1 MGASRR
7 CCGSCRTWRRGSS
20 SRGKVLGRGEGVRT
34 WERAADGS
42 STRSRERH
50 KAPGRMLD
58 PASCPDG
65 GTNVRKTATRRVMV
79 DSSPHAGNKCGSRFT
94 SWSSGAPS
102 PHAGNKPPE
111 GGGRGRAG
119 RPIPVC
125 GERTPASP
133 ACGCPGAIHPRVWG
147 TNPSW
152 TQEQIAEADPSPCVG
167 NERLGSMTEGATS
180 TIHPRVWGT
189 NPSSHRKVRPSAP
202 SKPWASHSPEM
213 SKAPRGASPRT
224 CDYKFASERVAG
236 VAGIL
241 CLS

>member
-1 MGASRR
+1 MRASRR

-102 PHAGNKPPE
+102 PHAGNEYRQGRQEPGLWRPIPVCGERIAYPVWSCCVRSTHPRTQGTNHPKAEVVVGQVDPSPCAGNERPHHPPADVLE
-111 GGGRGRAG
+111 RS
-119 RPIPVC
+119 IPVC
-125 GERTPASP
+125 GERTPAGRRNRSP
-133 ACGCPGAIHPRVWG
+133 RPIHPRVWG
-147 TNPSW
+147 TNDW
-152 TQEQIAEADPSPCVG
+152 D
-167 NERLGSMTEGATS
+167 L
-180 TIHPRVWGT
+180 
-189 NPSSHRKVRPSAP
+189 
-202 SKPWASHSPEM
+202 
-213 SKAPRGASPRT
+213 
-224 CDYKFASERVAG
+224 
-236 VAGIL
+236 
-241 CLS
+241 

>member
-147 TNPSW
+147 TNPS
-152 TQEQIAEADPSPCVG
+152 
-167 NERLGSMTEGATS
+167 
-180 TIHPRVWGT
+180 
-189 NPSSHRKVRPSAP
+189 SHRKVRPSAP